1 MNNRVLYSLH
11 ILFVGCG
18 NSNICEDMAKEHK
31 GSIEGIDISN
41 TCIRNMRSIH
51 RESIKKGISF
61 TYVHCILWREENRS
75 NVSYRVMDALH
86 MHYPY
91 DWIEMNDRNRKESF
105 QCVFDKG
112 TLDAINCGS
121 FKNVVQL
128 IREMEY
134 DWLIV
139 IDFVAVSVVKDISLL
154 SVKCPMMIEFKSFY
168 QMYWWMMMLVKYI
181 DYFRIELDI
190 VYLWCECIS
199 CWYWEQWI

>member
-1 MNNRVLYSLH
+1 
-11 ILFVGCG
+11 
-18 NSNICEDMAKEHK
+18 MAKEHK

-61 TYVHCILWREENRS
+61 TYVHCILWREKNRS

-91 DWIEMNDRNRKESF
+91 DWMEMNDRNRKESF

-134 DWLIV
+134 DWLIDCDWFCSRV
-139 IDFVAVSVVKDISLL
+139 CCEGHIIIISQMSDDDRIQEFL
-154 SVKCPMMIEFKSFY
+154 SDVLMNDDACGLYRLF
-168 QMYWWMMMLVKYI
+168 
-181 DYFRIELDI
+181 
-190 VYLWCECIS
+190 
-199 CWYWEQWI
+199 